1 MKGMIDLEKALIW
14 FRNWVCFG
22 ISSSSYYFKGTNF
35 SRKGLK
41 AKATVATQHTI
52 SGSWIHMNPET
63 VERYGL
69 QYEVYRGGMSTS
81 TPDGTVQFEFIVET
95 KNGTLLEFIQS

>member
-1 MKGMIDLEKALIW
+1 MKKLSFGLGIGFALGYFLRPTISKERISPEKAL
-14 FRNWVCFG
+14 
-22 ISSSSYYFKGTNF
+22 K
-35 SRKGLK
+35 K
-41 AKATVATQHTI
+41 AKATAAAQHTI

-63 VERYGL
+63 VERFGL

-95 KNGTLLEFIQS
+95 KNGTLLELIQS

>member
-1 MKGMIDLEKALIW
+1 MTLKKLSFGLGIGFALGYLLRPTISKERISPEKAL
-14 FRNWVCFG
+14 
-22 ISSSSYYFKGTNF
+22 K
-35 SRKGLK
+35 K
-41 AKATVATQHTI
+41 AKATAATQHTI